1 MVLETHFFYYNFF
14 KTFGFSYYNW
24 EFLSFKLDKNLR
36 ICNDLIVLILCEYWF
51 KKFSMNGQN
60 NINSSNI
67 LDSLIFQIYV
77 CLP

>member
-1 MVLETHFFYYNFF
+1 MS
-14 KTFGFSYYNW
+14 KIGFVMNSFDNILFISV
-24 EFLSFKLDKNLR
+24 EFLLFNLDKNLK
-36 ICNDLIVLILCEYWF
+36 ICNDFIVLILCEYWF
-51 KKFSMNGQN
+51 KNFSINGQS